1 MKFLRNTSLFR
12 LGTCLIILLSV
23 IFVVE
28 YGVIRIKFDDLTEA
42 NRKMDFVRKAEL
54 GSQQIAMMVQRFQ
67 HHDQQLATEIEVM
80 LEEQDNR
87 LRILKKGGRVDDTD
101 TFIEPLSRL
110 PGITLQHLEDNWQ
123 KYKES
128 IAILFT
134 EDSLRLQQH
143 VQADSTGQ
151 QHIVNRVERNSNYDN
166 AVRLVNTKW
175 IVLTNSYN
183 VLVKDIGSEA
193 TAAQASVQGWLLFF
207 AIGDIGLLL
216 MVYWFF
222 YRFVLKPINI
232 LKESTFHKQ
241 QVNDLPPNEVGN
253 LATRI
258 NETLEN
264 LKDATDFVMAIGEG
278 NLEIDYRE
286 KLDNGYDRGKNE
298 LADSLIV
305 MQGKLKAMNE
315 EERKRQWSN
324 EGLAKFVDILRSS
337 SDNIQTLGDTIIA
350 SLVQYTK
357 SNQGGLYILNDEDES
372 NKFLELISLFAFDIK
387 KFEQRRVKLGEGI
400 LGQTFLE
407 KETTYLNSVPEE
419 YIRIT
424 SGLGDAPPKTVLM
437 VPLKVDKDVYGIVE
451 LASFQ
456 EFKQHEIAFV
466 EKLGESIASTL
477 AAVRAAERNKQLIEQ
492 FQQQTE
498 EMKAQEEEMRQNME
512 ELQATQEEI
521 SRKERSYISRIKE
534 LENQDKGANK
544 VEAAELETAR
554 STFARKEQEYLTR
567 IRELEVQ
574 LAQKP
579 VRSDDWALAEELA
592 KELKINL
599 EALQI
604 TREELLK
611 K

>member
-12 LGTCLIILLSV
+12 LGTYLIVLLSV
-23 IFVVE
+23 VFVVE
-28 YGVIRIKFDDLTEA
+28 YVVMRIKFDDLTEA
-42 NRKMDFVRKAEL
+42 DRKMNFVRKAEL
-54 GSQQIAMMVQRFQ
+54 GSQEIAMMVQRFQ
-67 HHDQQLATEIEVM
+67 QHDQQLATAIEVM

-87 LRILKKGGRVDDTD
+87 LMILKEGGRVEDTD

-110 PGITLQHLEDNWQ
+110 PRITLRHLEENWQ

-134 EDSLRLQQH
+134 EDSLRVQQH
-143 VQADSTGQ
+143 MRADSAGQ
-151 QHIVNRVERNSNYDN
+151 QHIVSRVSRNTNYDN

-183 VLVKDIGSEA
+183 VLVKDIDNEA
-193 TAAQASVQGWLLFF
+193 KAAQAAVQGWLLFF
-207 AIGDIGLLL
+207 AISDIGLLL

-222 YRFVLKPINI
+222 YRFVLKPVNI

-241 QVNDLPPNEVGN
+241 QLKDLPPNEVGN
-253 LATRI
+253 LAAQI

-286 KLDNGYDRGKNE
+286 KLDNGYARGKNE

-305 MQGKLKAMNE
+305 MQGKLKSLNE

-337 SDNIQTLGDTIIA
+337 NDNIQTLGDTIIA

-357 SNQGGLYILNDEDES
+357 ANQGALYILNDEDES

-477 AAVRAAERNKQLIEQ
+477 ASVRAAEKNKQLIEQ

-534 LENQDKGANK
+534 LESQHGSTKI
-544 VEAAELETAR
+544 EAAELEAAR
-554 STFARKEQEYLTR
+554 NTFARKEQEYLAR

-579 VRSDDWALAEELA
+579 VQSDDWPLAEELA